1 VKTKRYKNKKM
12 DLSILVAIL
21 VPVILVMIVV
31 IMSFKGQK
39 K

>member
-21 VPVILVMIVV
+21 VPVIVAIILL
-31 IMSFKGQK
+31 IMAVKGQK
-39 K
+39 E